1 MTCRAWVN
9 ARNQSFE
16 GGRVAYWIKIN
27 YERNIYL
34 IDLDSIT
41 AFSCQAN
48 KRITFW
54 LPNSSQAIILN
65 KQNCEHDYHL
75 VLEYIKKKIKIGYQT
90 HNESWVKIIYDR
102 YEWFINLN
110 CITTFV
116 WEPNGRI
123 TFWLPDSTKDIII
136 HPNSNPEAYEK
147 VLKFINQATG
157 NSLP

>member
-1 MTCRAWVN
+1 MQEIKVLR
-9 ARNQSFE
+9 
-16 GGRVAYWIKIN
+16 GGHVAYWIKIN

-41 AFSCQAN
+41 AFSCQSN

-54 LPNSSQAIILN
+54 LPNSSQAITLN
-65 KQNCEHDYHL
+65 KQKCEYDYYL
-75 VLEYIKKKIKIGYQT
+75 ILEYIKKKIEIGYKT
-90 HNESWVKIIYDR
+90 HNESWVKINYDR
-102 YEWFINLN
+102 DEWLINLN
-110 CITTFV
+110 CITTFA

-136 HPNSNPEAYEK
+136 HPHSNPEAYEK
-147 VLKFINQATG
+147 VLQFINKVTG

>member
-1 MTCRAWVN
+1 M
-9 ARNQSFE
+9 
-16 GGRVAYWIKIN
+16 AYWIKIN

-41 AFSCQAN
+41 AFSCQPN

-65 KQNCEHDYHL
+65 KQNCEYEYHL
-75 VLEYIKKKIKIGYQT
+75 VLEYIKKKIEIGYKT
-90 HNESWVKIIYDR
+90 HNESWVIIIYDR
-102 YEWFINLN
+102 YEWLINLN

-116 WEPNGRI
+116 WEANGRI
-123 TFWLPDSTKDIII
+123 TFWLPDTTKDIVI
-136 HPNSNPEAYEK
+136 HPYSNPEAYEK